1 MSRLSKLHI
10 LHRIYLQRAAVYNGL
25 YSGQP
30 QLLEYVA
37 RSPGCTQA
45 ELVEFLQVTPPC
57 IATSVKRLQ
66 KAGLITKEEDAID
79 MRRSNLYL
87 TPLGEKKSQKCQS
100 EFDRIDSQIFQDFTS
115 EEISRF
121 YSYLDRM
128 LSNLSTEEFE
138 GKSFRSLVQT
148 AKELEQQRPAE

>member
-1 MSRLSKLHI
+1 MKRLSKLHI
-10 LHRIYLQRAAVYNGL
+10 LHRIYLQRAAVNNGL

-30 QLLEYVA
+30 PLLEYIA
-37 RSPGCTQA
+37 RNPGCTQA
-45 ELVEFLQVTPPC
+45 ELAEFLQVTPPC

-66 KAGLITKEEDAID
+66 KAGLITKEEDADD

-87 TPLGEKKSQKCQS
+87 TALGEKKSEQCQS
-100 EFDRIDSQIFQDFTS
+100 EFDRIDSQIFRNFTS
-115 EEISRF
+115 EETECF

-138 GKSFRSLVQT
+138 GKSFRSLMQT
-148 AKELEQQRPAE
+148 AKALEQQKPDE